1 MVKQPNSSCSQ
12 VMLKMSARL
21 NDNRSEAMRCCVSAR
36 ANFRVVAL
44 VRNNL
49 TLNRQQFTSGKRR
62 FDFEFNRP
70 MKPIARKRRKAMLKP
85 RKEEMARRIGLVERE
100 NTR

>member
-1 MVKQPNSSCSQ
+1 MVKQPNSSCSR

-44 VRNNL
+44 
-49 TLNRQQFTSGKRR
+49 QFTSGKRR